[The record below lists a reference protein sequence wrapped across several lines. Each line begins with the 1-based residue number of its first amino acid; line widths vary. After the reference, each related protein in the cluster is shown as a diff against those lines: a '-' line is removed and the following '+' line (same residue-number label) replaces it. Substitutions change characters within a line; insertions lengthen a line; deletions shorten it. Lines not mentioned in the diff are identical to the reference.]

1 MSAVITMHGR
11 PPGSPELPVVLTP
24 ELPIYGAKNIAVR
37 FGTLDLHGLPKLPTW
52 TKLGATA
59 QVGATVITLTQ
70 SVNWLVGDEIV
81 IASSGYLPD
90 EAEKV
95 TITAVSD
102 DGSMLRFTPALSYK
116 HYGEIQ
122 TIAGELVDMRA
133 EVWRPPPP
141 PPSPDPTC
149 SAASCS
155 QVLCGSPACCG
166 RVPSVSLWCGGE
178 GAV

>member
-133 EVWRPPPP
+133 EVWRPAPPP
-141 PPSPDPTC
+141 KP
-149 SAASCS
+149 
-155 QVLCGSPACCG
+155 
-166 RVPSVSLWCGGE
+166 
-178 GAV
+178 